1 MSKGGGAHGFKAY
14 AGLLL
19 VIASTKSKCHNLSCL
34 EGVLIQS
41 VKNVAWL
48 EWFRLRLPHIV
59 PVSFAL
65 VDGLILLHAAS
76 YRLNDLT
83 GAWQ

>member
-1 MSKGGGAHGFKAY
+1 M
-14 AGLLL
+14 
-19 VIASTKSKCHNLSCL
+19 V
-34 EGVLIQS
+34 QS
-41 VKNVAWL
+41 VKDVAWL

-76 YRLNDLT
+76 IDLMT
-83 GAWQ
+83 IQGPGKNLFPFQESSSPRHTAYTLTS